1 MVYLREN
8 INERLIRQMIATM
21 RQRVQEEVS
30 DEGDFDII
38 FEMIENTDD
47 FLDGITDIDLSVKS
61 IPKHLEDS
69 DTMRMLLVGVYN
81 GSPYMCDNCL
91 AYGNK
96 QKILA
101 TLDDPTLPQ
110 NILSRLPKMASD
122 LNAD

>member
-1 MVYLREN
+1 MAYLREN
-8 INERLIRQMIATM
+8 INESLIRQMIATM
-21 RQRVQEEVS
+21 RRRVQEEVP
-30 DEGDFDII
+30 DEGDFDTI

-47 FLDGITDIDLSVKS
+47 FLYGITDIDLSVKS

-91 AYGNK
+91 AYGDK

>member
-1 MVYLREN
+1 MAYLREN
-8 INERLIRQMIATM
+8 INESLIRQMIAAM
-21 RQRVQEEVS
+21 RRRVQEEVP
-30 DEGDFDII
+30 DEGDFDTI

-47 FLDGITDIDLSVKS
+47 FLYGITDIDLSVKS

-69 DTMRMLLVGVYN
+69 DSMRMLLVGVYN

-91 AYGNK
+91 AYGDK

>member
-1 MVYLREN
+1 MVYLRKN
-8 INERLIRQMIATM
+8 INESLIRQMIAAM
-21 RQRVQEEVS
+21 RQRVLEGVS
-30 DEGDFDII
+30 EEGDFEAVCETIK
-38 FEMIENTDD
+38 NTDD
-47 FLDGITDIDLSVKS
+47 SLYNITEIELRVKS
-61 IPKHLEDS
+61 IPMNLEDS

-91 AYGNK
+91 AYGDK

>member
-21 RQRVQEEVS
+21 RQRVQEEVP

-47 FLDGITDIDLSVKS
+47 FLDGITEIELRVKS
-61 IPKHLEDS
+61 IPMHLEDS

-81 GSPYMCDNCL
+81 GGPYMCDNCL
-91 AYGNK
+91 AYGDK

>member
-1 MVYLREN
+1 MAYLREN
-8 INERLIRQMIATM
+8 INDRLVRQMIATM
-21 RQRVQEEVS
+21 RRRVLEEVP
-30 DEGDFDII
+30 DKGDFEAVY
-38 FEMIENTDD
+38 EMIKNTDD
-47 FLDGITDIDLSVKS
+47 SLYDITNIDLRVTS

-69 DTMRMLLVGVYN
+69 DTVRMLLVGVYN

-91 AYGNK
+91 AYGDK

>member
-21 RQRVQEEVS
+21 RQRVQEEVP

-47 FLDGITDIDLSVKS
+47 FLDGITDIDLSIKS

-91 AYGNK
+91 AYGDK

>member
-21 RQRVQEEVS
+21 RQRVQEEVP

-91 AYGNK
+91 AYGDK

-110 NILSRLPKMASD
+110 NIRSRLPKMASD

>member
-21 RQRVQEEVS
+21 RLRVQEEVS

-122 LNAD
+122 LNAE

>member
-1 MVYLREN
+1 MAYLREN
-8 INERLIRQMIATM
+8 NNESLIRQMIAAM
-21 RQRVQEEVS
+21 RRRVQEEVP
-30 DEGDFDII
+30 DEGDFDTI

-47 FLDGITDIDLSVKS
+47 FLYGITDIDLSVKS

-91 AYGNK
+91 AYGDK

>member
-1 MVYLREN
+1 MTVPKFLVSNHPSSKEKTKAEPGSCFFGSRLPSFF
-8 INERLIRQMIATM
+8 NE
-21 RQRVQEEVS
+21 E
-30 DEGDFDII
+30 F
-38 FEMIENTDD
+38 F
-47 FLDGITDIDLSVKS
+47 FPLSVKS

-91 AYGNK
+91 AYGDK

>member
-21 RQRVQEEVS
+21 RRRVQEEVP

-47 FLDGITDIDLSVKS
+47 FLYGITDIDLSVKS

-91 AYGNK
+91 AYGDK

>member
-122 LNAD
+122 LNAE

>member
-1 MVYLREN
+1 MVYLRKN
-8 INERLIRQMIATM
+8 INEKLIRQMIATM
-21 RQRVQEEVS
+21 RRRVQEEVP

-91 AYGNK
+91 AYGDK
-96 QKILA
+96 QKVLA
-101 TLDDPTLPQ
+101 ILDDPTLVQ